1 MYLLDIV
8 IRQLVTLC
16 HSDRPH
22 VPACNKVYCN
32 LNESVKLIVV
42 DAACFFCSEFENV
55 CIGGAVTRTA
65 HTSLHVI
72 HFKCKQLCLNIPVT
86 A

>member
-8 IRQLVTLC
+8 IQQLVTLC

-32 LNESVKLIVV
+32 LDESVKLIVV
-42 DAACFFCSEFENV
+42 DAACCFFAQNLKRSV
-55 CIGGAVTRTA
+55 LGVL
-65 HTSLHVI
+65 SLEQPTLPCM
-72 HFKCKQLCLNIPVT
+72 CKQ
-86 A
+86 

>member
-22 VPACNKVYCN
+22 VPACNKEYCN

-72 HFKCKQLCLNIPVT
+72 HFKCKQ
-86 A
+86 

>member
-32 LNESVKLIVV
+32 LNELVKLIVV
-42 DAACFFCSEFENV
+42 DAACFFAQNFKMSV
-55 CIGGAVTRTA
+55 LGGL
-65 HTSLHVI
+65 SLEQPTLP
-72 HFKCKQLCLNIPVT
+72 CM
-86 A
+86 